1 MRYLRLRE
9 VLELHRMLVEQSG
22 GAITIRDV
30 GALQAAIAQPRVTFG
45 GEDLYPTIEEKAAA
59 LAFSLI
65 SNHPFMDG
73 NKRIGHAAM
82 ETFLILNGYELRADV
97 DEAEAVI
104 LGVAAGKIDRPEF
117 LEWVR
122 RSVVP
127 LEPR

>member
-22 GAITIRDV
+22 GAITIRDD

-45 GEDLYPTIEEKAAA
+45 GEDLYPTVEEKATA